1 MGEGLLQM
9 SCFPNALRPIS
20 YAFIDSVDIHHIFI
34 ISIATDGSMR
44 FLLFIMLFIF
54 KIYSTVSF
62 AFISFSK
69 YLLLCQMCFSLIHSF
84 IHSFSKYLGGPLC
97 TPS

>member
-34 ISIATDGSMR
+34 ISNCNRWLYEVSS
-44 FLLFIMLFIF
+44 
-54 KIYSTVSF
+54 IYHV
-62 AFISFSK
+62 
-69 YLLLCQMCFSLIHSF
+69 IHF
-84 IHSFSKYLGGPLC
+84 
-97 TPS
+97 